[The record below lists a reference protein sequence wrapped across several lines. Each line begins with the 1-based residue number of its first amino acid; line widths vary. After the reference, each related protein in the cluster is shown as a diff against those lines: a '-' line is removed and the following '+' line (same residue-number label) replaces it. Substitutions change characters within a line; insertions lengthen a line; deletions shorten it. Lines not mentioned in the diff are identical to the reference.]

1 MISLHG
7 SIPSYFN
14 ESTDEIIPYITE
26 NKLESLQLL
35 SIPPRNCV
43 NWVSSEI
50 LDNVV
55 IDCYHLYKREVPN
68 GKSKGFLEKI
78 DGVPLDKK
86 IKKTIKNV
94 YERNGFPGYFKRG
107 YELKRR
113 KNDIGG
119 LQSVLSTDPI
129 NTAGFLTTYFWEKG
143 FPYYINNYSID
154 DGLDGFSS
162 GVVIM
167 KDTNYYLAP
176 NFYQIDGNGFDFLN
190 LSSCPR
196 RNYILRLCNDNF
208 DHDKE
213 GIEYYVDLPLFY
225 TLRDKNKYS
234 KHNSNKYL
242 LKLFIDNDTKKVYI
256 KQLAGY
262 NFLSSP
268 IFIHFIENYRTN
280 PENYN
285 FTDIHGKNNSL
296 FDHFSNELKMCN
308 SLSIPILKQ
317 LKIIPESSLNIELM
331 LSTLYNFELNSWFEN
346 DGYVCYQGFFC
357 RNFDIH
363 NIYDMKYFYD
373 KQHCKDDSLACK
385 RASRN
390 LPMSPRT
397 IRNSSQKSSSSSRS
411 SRSHSSRSHSS
422 RSHSS
427 RYHSS
432 RSHSSKGHSSRNR
445 PKSRNRRVLNAF
457 GGK

>member
-1 MISLHG
+1 MDSCYKHIMISLHG
-7 SIPSYFN
+7 GIPSYFN
-14 ESTDEIIPYITE
+14 EDKDEIIPYITE
-26 NKLESLQLL
+26 NKLNSLQLL

-55 IDCYHLYKREVPN
+55 LDCYHLYKREVPT
-68 GKSKGFLEKI
+68 GKTKGFLEKV
-78 DGVPLDKK
+78 DGIPLDKK
-86 IKKTIKNV
+86 IKKLIKRV
-94 YERNGFPGYFKRG
+94 YEQNGFPEYFKNG
-107 YELKRR
+107 YEVKRR

-119 LQSVLSTDPI
+119 LQSVLSTDPF

-143 FPYYINNYSID
+143 FPYYINKYSID
-154 DGLDGFSS
+154 DHLDGFSS

-176 NFYQIDGNGFDFLN
+176 NFYQIDGAGFEFLK

-196 RNYILRLCNDNF
+196 INYTLRLCDNDF

-213 GIEYYVDLPLFY
+213 GIQYSVEVPFFY
-225 TLRDKNKYS
+225 TLRDKKKYS
-234 KHNSNKYL
+234 KHTSNKYL
-242 LKLFIDNDTKKVYI
+242 FKIFIDNDTQKVYI

-268 IFIHFIENYRTN
+268 IFIHYIENYRLN

-285 FTDIHGKNNSL
+285 FTDIYGETHSL
-296 FDHFSNELKMCN
+296 FDNFSNELKMCN
-308 SLSIPILKQ
+308 SLSFPVLKQ
-317 LKIIPESSLNIELM
+317 LKIIPENCLNIEMM

-357 RNFDIH
+357 RNFDIR
-363 NIYDMKYFYD
+363 NINHMKYFYD
-373 KQHCKDDSLACK
+373 KQHCKDDSLACR
-385 RASRN
+385 RASRY
-390 LPMSPRT
+390 LPMSPRK
-397 IRNSSQKSSSSSRS
+397 IRNSTRKSSSSSKG
-411 SRSHSSRSHSS
+411 
-422 RSHSS
+422 
-427 RYHSS
+427 
-432 RSHSSKGHSSRNR
+432 HSSKGHSSKGHSSKNR
-445 PKSRNRRVLNAF
+445 PHSRNRRVINAF